1 MRDKFPTAGSVPA
14 PAAETEGV
22 EGGLLGGVGGGPFG
36 GAGVLGGLM
45 VGRLDSRKRWSSSR
59 LTCKRGANLNWPGL
73 RLFVVASIAD
83 SGGLQQ
89 TIAQVLE
96 LRTLWCLALDKQ
108 TVATKDLP

>member
-1 MRDKFPTAGSVPA
+1 ML
-14 PAAETEGV
+14 GV
-22 EGGLLGGVGGGPFG
+22 
-36 GAGVLGGLM
+36 LM
-45 VGRLDSRKRWSSSR
+45 VGRLGSVKRWSSSR

-89 TIAQVLE
+89 AIAQVLE

-108 TVATKDLP
+108 TIATKDLSWGETFGTDGMEVVTRTPMST

>member
-1 MRDKFPTAGSVPA
+1 M
-14 PAAETEGV
+14 
-22 EGGLLGGVGGGPFG
+22 
-36 GAGVLGGLM
+36 LGGLI